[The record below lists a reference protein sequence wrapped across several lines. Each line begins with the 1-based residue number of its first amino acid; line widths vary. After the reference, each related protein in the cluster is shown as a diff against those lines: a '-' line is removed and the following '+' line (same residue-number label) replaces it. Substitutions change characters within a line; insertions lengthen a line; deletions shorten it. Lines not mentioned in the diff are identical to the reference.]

1 MKAVNA
7 TESPTSLPSINDRR
21 IATNPRARRNPIVF
35 PTNMTA
41 KILSPDSMPLYSPC
55 GFPCPHRTRRRE
67 ETNDGPPYSY
77 GRAALSSEHLPR
89 SI

>member
-21 IATNPRARRNPIVF
+21 IDTNPKARRNPIVI

-41 KILSPDSMPLYSPC
+41 KILFLMPRTLSPDSMPFYSAC
-55 GFPCPHRTRRRE
+55 GSHCPAQTHRHEATKH
-67 ETNDGPPYSY
+67 DPPYSY
-77 GRAALSSEHLPR
+77 GRAAL
-89 SI
+89 